1 MLKRLAASP
10 RDLKT
15 LLVTVSILTEIRTIL
30 GPEAGRLQ
38 GLVRESV
45 GWVAEEFQS
54 GAWRQWGSVE
64 RAVKEDALM
73 LLLRGGEEAAE
84 RVVETYLGD
93 EEEFREMKALRQ
105 VQKERNVEERVKEA
119 FGNQTTCVLAAMS
132 AVEDDAFLA
141 DLVRM
146 LAEDEH
152 TLLTQNIMYL
162 FKYFNSNISIR
173 YASLTLH
180 STLLWDR

>member
-10 RDLKT
+10 RDLES
-15 LLVTVSILTEIRTIL
+15 LSVTVSILTEIRTIL
-30 GPEAGRLQ
+30 GAEASRLR

-45 GWVAEEFQS
+45 GWVVEEFQS

-73 LLLRGGEEAAE
+73 LLLRGGDEAAE
-84 RVVETYLGD
+84 RVVDTLVGE
-93 EEEFREMKALRQ
+93 EEEFREMKALRE
-105 VQKERNVEERVKEA
+105 VQKERNVEARVKEA
-119 FGNQTTCVLAAMS
+119 FVNQTTCLLAAMS
-132 AVEDDAFLA
+132 AVEEDAFLA

-146 LAEDEH
+146 LAEDDH
-152 TLLTQNIMYL
+152 TLLTQNIVYL

-173 YASLTLH
+173 YAS
-180 STLLWDR
+180 